1 MCEAAAAASG
11 GGTAARRG
19 AACPSERACWV
30 VRGLCASI
38 CILYAASAGAQSSAA
53 PGEAQREPQRAAAP
67 AAAPDEVPA
76 APRRATTAG
85 ALWVEPPTLESLG
98 FEWRIAGDDNRNAAV
113 NVTYRK
119 VGEARWHQALPLLR
133 LQHESVIGGL
143 PRDGGPNHFFH
154 YVAPNMFAG
163 SILDLQPGTAYE
175 ARLELTDPD
184 GVHGERVRTVTI
196 RTRKE
201 PMPAPGGAVYHVYPF
216 GYTGP
221 KQQPAFTGLNA
232 AYYLGSDESDHSR
245 ASALRVKPG
254 DTILVHAG
262 LYKDN
267 RFLYSGFNR
276 SIAAYGTPFDGTYY
290 LTGSGTPDKPIV
302 IKSAGDGEVIFDGDG
317 CDNLFN
323 VMGGNY
329 NYFEG
334 ITVRNTNV
342 AFKLGIKGIA
352 GSSGF
357 TLKHSLVYD
366 VGRVIEAGWSGS
378 KDFYIADNVFI
389 GKHDPR
395 RLQSW
400 FTPAVWAK
408 YPGYPALITSE
419 YAVKVYGQGH
429 VIAHNYVA
437 NWHDGI
443 DVDTYGDP
451 DGTPHELRDRVPVSI
466 DIYDNDIYNDADNC
480 IEADGGAHDIR
491 VFENRCFNSTGGA
504 LSAQPIFGGPVY
516 FYRNVIF
523 NTTTGG
529 YLKLVDTPAGVLLY
543 QNTFVGQT
551 RFFGQASNVH
561 FLNNL
566 SLSDEWSGK
575 VLALR
580 TYTNYS
586 SSDYNGFRLAAGAA
600 TAGAAEAFEW
610 DSPPAGV
617 AADYHGT
624 LETRRF
630 RTLGQYRRATAED
643 RHSILVDF
651 DVFRNVRMPQ
661 RNDPQHLY
669 DPEDFDFRLRAHS
682 APVDAGTILPTITD
696 GFTGRAPDLGAYELG
711 RPMPHYGPRV
721 WPVGSRRPHD
731 PRSVRG
737 PAQ

>member
-1 MCEAAAAASG
+1 MFEAAASPA
-11 GGTAARRG
+11 AARD
-19 AACPSERACWV
+19 RARFRARCGWLC
-30 VRGLCASI
+30 GLFAPI
-38 CILYAASAGAQSSAA
+38 CILACS
-53 PGEAQREPQRAAAP
+53 RAP
-67 AAAPDEVPA
+67 AQGAPN
-76 APRRATTAG
+76 ATVAG
-85 ALWVEPPTLESLG
+85 DFWVEPPTLQSLG
-98 FEWRIAGDDNRNAAV
+98 FEWRIAGDDNRNASV
-113 NVTYRK
+113 KVSYRK
-119 VGEARWHQALPLLR
+119 VGEARWREALPLLR
-133 LQHESVIGGL
+133 LQHESVIGGV
-143 PRDGGPNHFFH
+143 PREGGPNHYFH
-154 YVAPNMFAG
+154 YVAPDMFAG
-163 SILDLQPGTAYE
+163 SILDLEPDTLYE
-175 ARLELTDPD
+175 ARFELADPD
-184 GVHGERVRTVTI
+184 GVEGERVRVVTV

-216 GYTGP
+216 GYAGP
-221 KQQPAFTGLNA
+221 KQQPAFTGLLA

-245 ASALRVKPG
+245 AMALRVKPG
-254 DTILVHAG
+254 DTILIHAG

-267 RFLYSGFNR
+267 RFVYSGFNR

-290 LTGSGTPDKPIV
+290 LTGSGTPDMPIV
-302 IKSAGDGEVIFDGDG
+302 IRSAGDGEVIFDGAG

-323 VMGGNY
+323 LMGGND

-366 VGRVIEAGWSGS
+366 VGRVIEAGWPGS

-395 RLQSW
+395 HLQSW
-400 FTPAVWAK
+400 FWPEVWAK

-451 DGTPHELRDRVPVSI
+451 DGTPRELRDRVPVSI

-480 IEADGGAHDIR
+480 IEADGGAHNIR

-516 FYRNVIF
+516 FYRNLVYD
-523 NTTTGG
+523 TTTGG

-543 QNTFVGQT
+543 QNTLIGQE
-551 RFFGQASNVH
+551 RYFGPASNVH

-566 SLSDEWSGK
+566 ILSDGWSPT
-575 VLALR
+575 VLGLR
-580 TYTNYS
+580 TFTNYS
-586 SSDYNGFRLAAGAA
+586 SSDYNGFGLASSAA
-600 TAGAAEAFEW
+600 DAFEW

-617 AADYHGT
+617 AADYRGK

-630 RTLGQYRRATAED
+630 RTLAEYRSATGED
-643 RHSILVDF
+643 RHSVLVDF
-651 DVFRNVRMPQ
+651 DVFRNARMPD
-661 RNDPQHLY
+661 RSDPQRLY
-669 DPEDFDFRLRAHS
+669 DPENFDFRLKPHS
-682 APVDAGTILPTITD
+682 AAVDAGTVLPTITD
-696 GFTGRAPDLGAYELG
+696 GFTGKAPDLGAYELG
-711 RPMPHYGPRV
+711 RPLPHYGPRI
-721 WPVGSRRPHD
+721 WPVGSRNPGE

-737 PAQ
+737 PAE